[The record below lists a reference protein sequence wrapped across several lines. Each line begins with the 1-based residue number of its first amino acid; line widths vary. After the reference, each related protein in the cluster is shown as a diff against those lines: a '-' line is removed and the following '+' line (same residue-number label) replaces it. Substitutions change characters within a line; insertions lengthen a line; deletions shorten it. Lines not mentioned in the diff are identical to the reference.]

1 MKPEFAETSWLKFIS
16 TLFLGIADLKLLNDE
31 WIYFFV
37 FISIVGFLEWTRYDL
52 ERALSHQHNAELERQ
67 KAAARERQNRIL
79 EDVKKKATL
88 KT

>member
-1 MKPEFAETSWLKFIS
+1 MKPEFAETAWLEFVS

-31 WIYFFV
+31 WTLFFV

-52 ERALSHQHNAELERQ
+52 ERALSRQYRTEIERQ
-67 KAAARERQNRIL
+67 KTAARERQNRIL
-79 EDVKKKATL
+79 EDVKKKAAS

>member
-1 MKPEFAETSWLKFIS
+1 MKPEFAETAWLEFAS
-16 TLFLGIADLKLLNDE
+16 TLFLGLADLKLLNDE
-31 WIYFFV
+31 WTPFFV

-52 ERALSHQHNAELERQ
+52 ERALSRQYRAEMERQ
-67 KAAARERQNRIL
+67 KIAARERQNRIL